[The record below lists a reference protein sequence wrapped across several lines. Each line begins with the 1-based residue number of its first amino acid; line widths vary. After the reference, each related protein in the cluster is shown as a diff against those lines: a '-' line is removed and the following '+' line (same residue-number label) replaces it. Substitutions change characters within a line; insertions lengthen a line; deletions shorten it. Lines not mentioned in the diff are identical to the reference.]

1 MYASNAQS
9 VKCIVCNFVT
19 SVTPTRS
26 ADTHGQVLGPEMVV
40 VENPPTLNEAGKTVS
55 NLSVGIVEP

>member
-9 VKCIVCNFVT
+9 VKCAVCNFIT

-26 ADTHGQVLGPEMVV
+26 ADHRRVSLGPEMVV